1 MALTLPATALAVLA
15 LVTSGVALAWSAVSD
30 IRTYQIPNTASAL
43 IVLSYLVFAL
53 CVPAAPRLGA
63 LLVGLAV
70 FALALFLFVRGAMGG
85 GDVKLLAA
93 VSLWCGPHF
102 LAAFAIV
109 TGLVGAVLAG
119 VLLSPLRRIM
129 PRAPHDL
136 TAGAAAA
143 ALRQPMPYGFA
154 IAAGGLFVLSQ
165 QSGLL
170 R

>member
-1 MALTLPATALAVLA
+1 MALTLPTTAVAVLA

-43 IVLSYLVFAL
+43 IVLSYLVFAA

-63 LLVGLAV
+63 LAVGLAV
-70 FALALFLFVRGAMGG
+70 LALGLFLFVRGSMGG

-93 VSLWCGPHF
+93 VSVWSGPHL

-109 TGLVGAVLAG
+109 TGLVGALLAG
-119 VLLSPLRRIM
+119 LLLSPLRRIM
-129 PRAPHDL
+129 PRAPENV
-136 TAGAAAA
+136 TASAGIA

-165 QSGLL
+165 QSSLL
-170 R
+170 H